1 MIYKQRLGKTIVGKR
16 LQHLGS
22 PMKREPQTKGVL
34 YGKWCQQIN
43 KPMAENT
50 VPWQLSLSR
59 PYARLCPPCSFPL
72 ILFLTLYNTN
82 LSIKYTAVT
91 SCVPG
96 SLVTTTALALVRSIR
111 GKKVMWEEEAGMGL
125 LKKKKIE
132 IFVHFNL
139 SEYTKFYGIIAFII
153 KIQYIKHICALPRNI
168 SFMIYFHIYYIC
180 LS

>member
-91 SCVPG
+91 NCVPG

-125 LKKKKIE
+125 PKKKKLK
-132 IFVHFNL
+132 FL
-139 SEYTKFYGIIAFII
+139 SISTYLNTQNFM
-153 KIQYIKHICALPRNI
+153 AL
-168 SFMIYFHIYYIC
+168 
-180 LS
+180 LLL

>member
-1 MIYKQRLGKTIVGKR
+1 MARDYSILEVQW
-16 LQHLGS
+16 
-22 PMKREPQTKGVL
+22 RESHKTKGVL
-34 YGKWCQQIN
+34 HGKWCQQIN

-59 PYARLCPPCSFPL
+59 PYARLCPPCSFPS

-91 SCVPG
+91 NCVPG

-125 LKKKKIE
+125 LKKKKLK
-132 IFVHFNL
+132 FL
-139 SEYTKFYGIIAFII
+139 SISTYLNTQNFM
-153 KIQYIKHICALPRNI
+153 AL
-168 SFMIYFHIYYIC
+168 
-180 LS
+180 LLL